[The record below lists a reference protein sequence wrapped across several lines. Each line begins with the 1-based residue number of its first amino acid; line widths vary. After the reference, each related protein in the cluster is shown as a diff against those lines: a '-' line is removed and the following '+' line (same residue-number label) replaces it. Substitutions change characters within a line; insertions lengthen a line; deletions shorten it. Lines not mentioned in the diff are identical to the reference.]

1 MRRSALIFLGLTI
14 MISGCASPIN
24 NDSAIETDSIMVEP
38 SLPDKS
44 IPDSP
49 LAIDSPIDAT
59 NIDQYLFIDGVQYVD
74 LRSIEQLQTEGM
86 IAGFEVIPFYDVLV
100 SYDFKDNVLFT
111 MRKDDMT
118 NADVYLG
125 DVGTFY
131 PNYEESESVLKDI
144 FQDDAP
150 IVFMSTAGVES
161 AYMINLLI
169 QYGYDPA
176 LLYNAGTFTNGMGD
190 IIAYRDYANH
200 QYYLEPN
207 HGYGYTVSYD
217 FGELTPIE

>member
-1 MRRSALIFLGLTI
+1 MILGLT
-14 MISGCASPIN
+14 MLISGCTSPLN
-24 NDSAIETDSIMVEP
+24 NDEPIESTSTMVQP

-59 NIDQYLFIDGVQYVD
+59 IIDQYLFIDGVQYVD
-74 LRSIEQLQTEGM
+74 LRSIAQLQTEGM

-100 SYDFKDNVLFT
+100 SYDFKENVLFT

-131 PNYEESESVLKDI
+131 PNYEESESVLNGI
-144 FQDDAP
+144 FQDDGP
-150 IVFMSTAGVES
+150 IVFISTAGVES

-200 QYYLEPN
+200 QYYIEPN
-207 HGYGYTVSYD
+207 HGYGYSVSYD